1 MNNKKEVFY
10 FERGAFFGGTL
21 MYKIENMDNKFV
33 FKGRA
38 YNDFHWMPN
47 MEFEIPEKELDKLV
61 QLLEPVLKWKEKYQI
76 ENDVLDGY
84 GWSIRC
90 KYKDTLIKTNGYEKY
105 PSDYRQ
111 IIQSLQGFIEEVG
124 KKYNAKYQIEGF
136 EKRMKL

>member
-10 FERGAFFGGTL
+10 FERGAFFGGSLT
-21 MYKIENMDNKFV
+21 YRIEVSNNKYILIGYAHNGFCWMDNI
-33 FKGRA
+33 
-38 YNDFHWMPN
+38 
-47 MEFEIPEKELDKLV
+47 EFEIPEKELDKLV

-105 PSDYRQ
+105 PSDYRK
-111 IIQSLQGFIEEVG
+111 IIQSVQGFIEEVG

>member
-1 MNNKKEVFY
+1 
-10 FERGAFFGGTL
+10 
-21 MYKIENMDNKFV
+21 MDNI
-33 FKGRA
+33 
-38 YNDFHWMPN
+38 
-47 MEFEIPEKELDKLV
+47 EFEIPEKELDKLV

-84 GWSIRC
+84 GWSIRW

-105 PSDYRQ
+105 PSDYRK